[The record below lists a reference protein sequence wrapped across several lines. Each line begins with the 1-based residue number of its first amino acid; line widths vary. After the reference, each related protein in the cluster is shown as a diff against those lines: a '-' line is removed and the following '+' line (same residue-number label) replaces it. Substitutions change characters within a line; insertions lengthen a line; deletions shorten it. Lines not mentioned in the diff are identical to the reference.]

1 MYILFSL
8 SILPTIYV
16 HVVDMTVEVAGYIG
30 AKKMLSLSQIVKQI
44 YTSKTSVMDNVPV
57 KSKLKHPPS
66 RQTPGHFNFWKIFA
80 QIPPSRGQKA
90 VQMPHHRSIPG
101 DQMTPPSGNVS
112 VAFIMLRKLCM

>member
-30 AKKMLSLSQIVKQI
+30 AKKMLSFLLSLSQIVKQI

-57 KSKLKHPPS
+57 KSKLKHPP
-66 RQTPGHFNFWKIFA
+66 P
-80 QIPPSRGQKA
+80 PPSKPLG
-90 VQMPHHRSIPG
+90 I
-101 DQMTPPSGNVS
+101 
-112 VAFIMLRKLCM
+112 